1 MTISITVRLTDEQFA
16 KIQKSGLNTSEYTR
30 QAVEYY
36 SENKMNATIL
46 SKVNVVDE
54 CIKLLKGY
62 RDELKNRVISEAYQN
77 LQLSYKIEEDVRQGD
92 ENLSY
97 KTGDSVSKSYKN
109 KENVRQVVRQNKEGL
124 SNKNDDFVRRIEDDF
139 MYDTYKQYFGT
150 MSNMLNNLNQITP
163 DFKKKI
169 TQETNTKLSDLDAF
183 LFEYRDDIKNME
195 GSIASE
201 RVRVD
206 YEDGKK
212 L

>member
-109 KENVRQVVRQNKEGL
+109 KENVR
-124 SNKNDDFVRRIEDDF
+124 
-139 MYDTYKQYFGT
+139 
-150 MSNMLNNLNQITP
+150 
-163 DFKKKI
+163 
-169 TQETNTKLSDLDAF
+169 
-183 LFEYRDDIKNME
+183 
-195 GSIASE
+195 
-201 RVRVD
+201 
-206 YEDGKK
+206 
-212 L
+212 